1 MSAKVLEAPAED
13 SVRSG
18 LKTSLMRHRCLR
30 SIRRNHRHRRAERD
44 SEFACN
50 ERNSRVSAA
59 SAMCM
64 KVPVF
69 VLYGP
74 PKKALC
80 AGARGLEREPGRADD
95 TGRRRN
101 KWTGELNTT
110 E

>member
-64 KVPVF
+64 KVPVLCCTDHQRKHF
-69 VLYGP
+69 APALAVLP
-74 PKKALC
+74 
-80 AGARGLEREPGRADD
+80 
-95 TGRRRN
+95 
-101 KWTGELNTT
+101 
-110 E
+110 